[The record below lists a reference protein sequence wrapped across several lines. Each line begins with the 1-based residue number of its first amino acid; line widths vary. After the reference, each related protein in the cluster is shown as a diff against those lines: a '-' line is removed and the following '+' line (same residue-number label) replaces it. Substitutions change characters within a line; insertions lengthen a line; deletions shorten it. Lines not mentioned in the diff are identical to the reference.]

1 MVVSRI
7 KKAIQDSKQK
17 KQFRIRAKLRNERK
31 KAKQER
37 EENKFVDKA
46 ELKAQL
52 KEKRSKTKKRE
63 DVIDAVEVASQED
76 QRSSAGVSSFGD
88 ESADEN
94 QATV

>member
-63 DVIDAVEVASQED
+63 DVTAVEVASQED

-88 ESADEN
+88 ESADEQH